1 MLELTYHRGLAG
13 KEGGGGG
20 GGEGERRAVGG
31 GKLGTLN
38 QVEICTI
45 RLAIS

>member
-13 KEGGGGG
+13 KEGGVGG
-20 GGEGERRAVGG
+20 GGERRGVGG
-31 GKLGTLN
+31 EKLETSN

>member
-13 KEGGGGG
+13 KEGGGGA
-20 GGEGERRAVGG
+20 GEGERRGVGG
-31 GKLGTLN
+31 GKLGTSN